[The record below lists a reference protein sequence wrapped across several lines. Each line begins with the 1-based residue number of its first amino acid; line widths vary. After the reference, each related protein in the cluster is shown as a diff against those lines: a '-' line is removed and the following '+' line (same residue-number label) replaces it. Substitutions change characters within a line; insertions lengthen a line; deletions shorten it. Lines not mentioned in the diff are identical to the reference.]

1 MRRTP
6 SLFLALLLAAP
17 AAPPSS
23 RPASPTTYDRAIAA
37 GYKALTL
44 CSGIF
49 NARPHPGADR
59 GAGADGH
66 LSRI

>member
-17 AAPPSS
+17 AAAQQQP
-23 RPASPTTYDRAIAA
+23 REPTAWDRAIAA

-44 CSGIF
+44 CSAMF
-49 NARPHPGADR
+49 NG
-59 GAGADGH
+59 DGRFRRRWRRW
-66 LSRI
+66 S